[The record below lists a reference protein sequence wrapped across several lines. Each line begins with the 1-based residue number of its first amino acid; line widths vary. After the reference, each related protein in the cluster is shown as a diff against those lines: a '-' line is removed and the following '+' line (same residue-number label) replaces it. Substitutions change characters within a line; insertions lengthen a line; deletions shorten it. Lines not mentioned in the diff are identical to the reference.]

1 MPKTYHAILFTSCPT
16 INSKPFGAHKAAH
29 ELRQHGFNVLVV
41 NYTHLYSME
50 ELIHIVNCT
59 VSDQTLFVGLSNTF
73 LGYTQ
78 IKNANITVTT
88 QAFNAFLPQGF
99 DADHL
104 FVSHIK
110 SINQNCKIVLGG
122 TRTYPNYNHKNVD
135 YVVMGYADV
144 SIVSLA
150 QHLKSG
156 TPISV
161 KNYKNVYG
169 KYILE
174 DMEAATFDFNH
185 STMTWC
191 DDDVVV
197 PGEVL
202 PLEISRGCI
211 FSCKFC
217 AYRLN
222 GKKTLDYLKNFDIIH
237 TELLNNY
244 KNYNITKYRL
254 LDDTFNDTEEKI
266 DIMLDIVK
274 QLPFQPQFGGYARL
288 DLLVA
293 KPHTIQK
300 LFDIGFRHMFFG
312 IETLNKKTGSIVGKG
327 GDPEKLIQTV
337 IDMKNLYG
345 DQVTLHGSFIVGLPE
360 ENKKSI
366 AKTMQK
372 LINRELPLDSV
383 TYYPLEINK
392 KTAHHPW
399 DSAFNIDYEKYGYTE
414 ILSPTS
420 NDFGAMNWQ
429 SPHMTHTEAI
439 EIAKDFAL
447 KYKGN
452 PTQHLYVS
460 ETDLIADYRK
470 KLFKYLDHPT
480 TQEPPMTQPD
490 TQEPSMINLDNF
502 LKFEKD
508 RIFIDADYFIA
519 KNYQVNSFCR
529 ERIEKMLVLHYK
541 NQPIFIKSHDGAN
554 FDRSGVLIW
563 IKTLQQAF
571 NIPNYKIIFNTI
583 ANVPTYPWLA
593 QELRAFKDADRIQLE
608 DINYDLSNAKFVGAL
623 CLGRWNLYRF
633 STIFEL
639 DKAFPGDTFI
649 THHPGLSEF
658 NLAEFSEFEEEL
670 NWVTTKEFNK
680 DPSSQLIPDNHA
692 GQISY
697 TTAYEAYPLL
707 WHEYQIEVAMETDEY
722 QTHWF
727 TDKVAKCL
735 ATGKPFV
742 MLGGK
747 HSLKNLKTLGF
758 KTFDQYIDESYD
770 NCTLPYQRILAMIG
784 SLKVL
789 YQDPNKQKILAAMQE
804 TAKENRE
811 IFQQYV
817 QSKI

>member
-1 MPKTYHAILFTSCPT
+1 
-16 INSKPFGAHKAAH
+16 
-29 ELRQHGFNVLVV
+29 
-41 NYTHLYSME
+41 
-50 ELIHIVNCT
+50 
-59 VSDQTLFVGLSNTF
+59 
-73 LGYTQ
+73 
-78 IKNANITVTT
+78 
-88 QAFNAFLPQGF
+88 
-99 DADHL
+99 
-104 FVSHIK
+104 
-110 SINQNCKIVLGG
+110 
-122 TRTYPNYNHKNVD
+122 
-135 YVVMGYADV
+135 
-144 SIVSLA
+144 
-150 QHLKSG
+150 
-156 TPISV
+156 
-161 KNYKNVYG
+161 
-169 KYILE
+169 
-174 DMEAATFDFNH
+174 
-185 STMTWC
+185 
-191 DDDVVV
+191 
-197 PGEVL
+197 
-202 PLEISRGCI
+202 
-211 FSCKFC
+211 
-217 AYRLN
+217 
-222 GKKTLDYLKNFDIIH
+222 
-237 TELLNNY
+237 
-244 KNYNITKYRL
+244 
-254 LDDTFNDTEEKI
+254 
-266 DIMLDIVK
+266 
-274 QLPFQPQFGGYARL
+274 
-288 DLLVA
+288 
-293 KPHTIQK
+293 
-300 LFDIGFRHMFFG
+300 
-312 IETLNKKTGSIVGKG
+312 
-327 GDPEKLIQTV
+327 
-337 IDMKNLYG
+337 
-345 DQVTLHGSFIVGLPE
+345 
-360 ENKKSI
+360 
-366 AKTMQK
+366 
-372 LINRELPLDSV
+372 
-383 TYYPLEINK
+383 
-392 KTAHHPW
+392 
-399 DSAFNIDYEKYGYTE
+399 
-414 ILSPTS
+414 
-420 NDFGAMNWQ
+420 
-429 SPHMTHTEAI
+429 
-439 EIAKDFAL
+439 
-447 KYKGN
+447 
-452 PTQHLYVS
+452 
-460 ETDLIADYRK
+460 
-470 KLFKYLDHPT
+470 
-480 TQEPPMTQPD
+480 
-490 TQEPSMINLDNF
+490 
-502 LKFEKD
+502 
-508 RIFIDADYFIA
+508 
-519 KNYQVNSFCR
+519 
-529 ERIEKMLVLHYK
+529 VLHYK

-707 WHEYQIEVAMETDEY
+707 WNEYQIEVAMETDEY